1 MAALGALVWEL
12 APELVLDGLEEE
24 AVRSSV
30 HILSFRLNR
39 WDHRKYIL
47 LLRVMVL
54 LLADVVAEV
63 VDGAAVE
70 EGVVLVVRVVDA
82 TVVESAVVEAPV
94 VVAAVAEV
102 EAPVADAVAPPRSWN

>member
-1 MAALGALVWEL
+1 MLAALGALVWEP
-12 APELVLDGLEEE
+12 APALVLDGLEE
-24 AVRSSV
+24 AVQSLV
-30 HILSFRLNR
+30 HVLSFHLIH
-39 WDHRKYIL
+39 WKYIL

-54 LLADVVAEV
+54 LLADVVADV

-70 EGVVLVVRVVDA
+70 EGVVLVVMVVDA
-82 TVVESAVVEAPV
+82 TVVESAV

>member
-1 MAALGALVWEL
+1 MLAALGALVWEP
-12 APELVLDGLEEE
+12 APALVLDGLEE
-24 AVRSSV
+24 V
-30 HILSFRLNR
+30 
-39 WDHRKYIL
+39 

-70 EGVVLVVRVVDA
+70 EGVVLVVKVVDA
-82 TVVESAVVEAPV
+82 TVVESAV